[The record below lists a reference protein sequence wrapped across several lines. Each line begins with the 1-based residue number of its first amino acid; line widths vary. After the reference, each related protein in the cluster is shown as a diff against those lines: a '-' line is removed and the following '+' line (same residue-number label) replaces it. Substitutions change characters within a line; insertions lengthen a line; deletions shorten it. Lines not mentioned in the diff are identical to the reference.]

1 MSKKAS
7 RRIDSTARTALAGV
21 LLLSALH
28 GFEDHF
34 VESVRRDTLH
44 RVDHWMARWRR
55 RLSDTGSLWVLAAG
69 AALGV
74 NVVKAVLRERRQAI
88 ESGRRSAVGGP
99 TTTTSEPVWSV
110 EPRHWPG
117 GRTASAPS
125 QTCGPRVARRGRAA
139 TLHSMPRWCRPG
151 EVTMSPVPSTAPVGI
166 VVACECIMARSR
178 TPDRRA
184 RTTARRSDRRARV
197 ARSPARPNSGPSR
210 ASVLGMPRSR
220 CARVATDAQLL
231 I

>member
-7 RRIDSTARTALAGV
+7 RRIDSTARTALAGA
-21 LLLSALH
+21 LFLSALH

-88 ESGRRSAVGGP
+88 ESGRRSAVGGHHHHNIRTRVVGRAQALAGRSHGERTFP
-99 TTTTSEPVWSV
+99 DMRTTRGAT
-110 EPRHWPG
+110 R
-117 GRTASAPS
+117 
-125 QTCGPRVARRGRAA
+125 ARRHPALDAA
-139 TLHSMPRWCRPG
+139 
-151 EVTMSPVPSTAPVGI
+151 
-166 VVACECIMARSR
+166 VVSAW
-178 TPDRRA
+178 
-184 RTTARRSDRRARV
+184 
-197 ARSPARPNSGPSR
+197 
-210 ASVLGMPRSR
+210 
-220 CARVATDAQLL
+220 
-231 I
+231 